1 MGLSYELFGMID
13 VIRSCIDMG
22 RLERMLDL
30 VGLLNEEDWLG
41 NVDVVVRLNGHL
53 ETGLLAVW

>member
-1 MGLSYELFGMID
+1 MID
-13 VIRSCIDMG
+13 VIRSCIDRS

-41 NVDVVVRLNGHL
+41 IVDVVVRLNGHL

>member
-1 MGLSYELFGMID
+1 MGLSYELFRMID

-30 VGLLNEEDWLG
+30 VDWLNEEDWLG
-41 NVDVVVRLNGHL
+41 IVDIVVRLNGHL